1 MGNKKY
7 DKEFKLEAISLAM
20 EPGNS
25 AWYDEIYRSFQDQS
39 TLGL

>member
-7 DKEFKLEAISLAM
+7 DKEFKLEVIRLAM

-25 AWYDEIYRSFQDQS
+25 ALKIERD
-39 TLGL
+39 LGIGQGVISR